1 MAIRQHSARNAI
13 RARERTVSRW
23 IRAQKSNEKTPISAY
38 LREAATRHP
47 TAHVS
52 MAVDTEDLID
62 PKRLHFALLGSQ
74 QFVGNDRLVAAMER
88 YLSRLRGVCLTH
100 FRQCLFTTSVFI
112 R

>member
-1 MAIRQHSARNAI
+1 M
-13 RARERTVSRW
+13 SRW
-23 IRAQKSNEKTPISAY
+23 IRAQKLNEKTPISAY
-38 LREAATRHP
+38 LRQAATRHP

-112 R
+112 RP